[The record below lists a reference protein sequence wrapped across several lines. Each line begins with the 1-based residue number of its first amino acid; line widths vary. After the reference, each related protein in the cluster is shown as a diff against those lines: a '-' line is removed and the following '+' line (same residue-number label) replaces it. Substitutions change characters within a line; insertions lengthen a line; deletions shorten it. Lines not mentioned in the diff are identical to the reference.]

1 MMYVIDM
8 FFLYEILDILYQ
20 QLYNMLLSNFLFVN
34 PDYVLI
40 IIGDLIIKW
49 YRWFF
54 FIYAC
59 NC

>member
-40 IIGDLIIKW
+40 IIGDLIIK
-49 YRWFF
+49 
-54 FIYAC
+54 
-59 NC
+59 